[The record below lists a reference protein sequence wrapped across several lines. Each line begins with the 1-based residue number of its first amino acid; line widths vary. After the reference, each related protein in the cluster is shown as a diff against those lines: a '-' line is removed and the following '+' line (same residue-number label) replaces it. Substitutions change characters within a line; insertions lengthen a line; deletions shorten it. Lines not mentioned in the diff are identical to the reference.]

1 MEGFFSA
8 NSLGW
13 AKSVDIMSKTN
24 MLSNER
30 KAEFRYY
37 SEREKKK
44 SDKKSEISRFKR
56 FSSKARDLLNI

>member
-1 MEGFFSA
+1 MEGLFSA

-37 SEREKKK
+37 SERGGK
-44 SDKKSEISRFKR
+44 SLTQSQRL
-56 FSSKARDLLNI
+56 ADLKGLAQRQGIC